1 MINQRLFIH
10 KFCNNSKMLL
20 SSSWAIF
27 VRALVFSFSPSANF
41 SSLKYLCF
49 SFLLVFEFKNNDIII
64 KIEKFQLCFIIY
76 FDTTNH
82 SHLLFLFNQKLQCS
96 DFGNLNKRSSMT
108 KTFRRNTDWAF
119 CYCRDLKTSWL
130 EHFVKFNKRWVWNKN
145 VLGEKL
151 FMFGDEIFNR

>member
-1 MINQRLFIH
+1 MAFKLHFFFLPNHENYSIKNICVYSKSKIKTKVINKQNLEHFKMINWRLFSH
-10 KFCNNSKMLL
+10 KFFNNSKMLL

-82 SHLLFLFNQKLQCS
+82 SHLLFLFN
-96 DFGNLNKRSSMT
+96 
-108 KTFRRNTDWAF
+108 
-119 CYCRDLKTSWL
+119 
-130 EHFVKFNKRWVWNKN
+130 
-145 VLGEKL
+145 
-151 FMFGDEIFNR
+151 